1 MLDTMKRM
9 GSWIS
14 SLVWSGGLITRSAK
28 RLKAS
33 LRCFVTGDAFATRKE
48 RLKMGTAKKGY
59 ETDPW
64 PFIKA
69 RDYLHIKERRRIR
82 LIVIHV
88 MEAKESPRTAEDI
101 GRYFQHPDKPS
112 STHVGVDCDSVVQYV
127 RDNDVAYGA
136 PGANSDGIHIELAGY
151 SNQTQAQW
159 LDAYGLELLENA
171 ADVTAQY
178 CLKYLI
184 PPRQLTNVQLL
195 AGEAGIVGHDQVS
208 KTYRRSDHKDPG
220 PQFPWTYFLTK
231 VNEKLKERQRLI
243 A

>member
-1 MLDTMKRM
+1 M
-9 GSWIS
+9 S
-14 SLVWSGGLITRSAK
+14 
-28 RLKAS
+28 KA
-33 LRCFVTGDAFATRKE
+33 R
-48 RLKMGTAKKGY
+48 KGY

-69 RDYLHIKERRRIR
+69 RDFTKVTDKRMIR

-88 MEAKESPRTAEDI
+88 MEAKESRRTAEDV

-136 PGANSDGIHIELAGY
+136 AGANHDGIHVELAGY
-151 SNQTQAQW
+151 SNQTHAQW
-159 LDAYGLELLENA
+159 LDAFGLELLENGS
-171 ADVTAQY
+171 DVVAQY

-184 PPRQLTNVQLL
+184 SPRQLTNVQLL
-195 AGEAGIVGHDQVS
+195 SGETGIVGHDQVS
-208 KTYRRSDHKDPG
+208 KVYRQSDHMDPG
-220 PQFPWTYFLTK
+220 PNFPWTYFMTK
-231 VNEKLKERQRLI
+231 VNEKLKDRQRQI